1 MPSNTLASKVL
12 SQQEQAK
19 IEEILK
25 QLQLELTKKDTNNFH
40 TQTLELVKLVEILIK
55 KD

>member
-12 SQQEQAK
+12 SQQEQAR
-19 IEEILK
+19 IERLLK
-25 QLQLELTKKDTNNFH
+25 QLQLELTKQNTNNLH
-40 TQTLELVKLVEILIK
+40 TQTLELVKLVEVLIK